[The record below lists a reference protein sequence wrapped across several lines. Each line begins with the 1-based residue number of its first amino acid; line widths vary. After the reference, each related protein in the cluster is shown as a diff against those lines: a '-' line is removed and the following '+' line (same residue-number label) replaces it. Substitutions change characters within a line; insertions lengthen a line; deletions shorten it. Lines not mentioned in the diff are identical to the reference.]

1 MHKQQNYFQ
10 SSDLI
15 LKVNRISNYFKS
27 GNKTTYMNTNKQDVL
42 SEWKEWS
49 RVLRLLAE
57 SHAKKTY
64 TEPTFPWKAFLS
76 LFLWK
81 NC

>member
-27 GNKTTYMNTNKQDVL
+27 GNKTTYMTTNKQDVL
-42 SEWKEWS
+42 SEWKE
-49 RVLRLLAE
+49 
-57 SHAKKTY
+57 
-64 TEPTFPWKAFLS
+64 
-76 LFLWK
+76 
-81 NC
+81 